1 MLPNLGVKSLIPSSV
16 IVVDGDDTKKLLDN
30 TDDNEL
36 TSGPKTKTLIDI
48 GNLLT
53 VGNLIAS
60 GLKKSENSDVL
71 YVRKEGKRMMDV
83 LDNMTTSKPIQFQ
96 GCPGVG
102 KSTTLF
108 AYLNLPEVA
117 DKGYLWIHFEG
128 DDCSIIHR
136 KASGDIIST
145 GVHDIHYAYL
155 KELVRSVSDI
165 EFIVLDGVANDGL
178 HSNLFATAGKR
189 NDVKV
194 VSCTSRG
201 AKSFRTELA
210 AKMGWPKKV
219 TVDSWTFEEYEA
231 AFNAG
236 LPALQMRYKS
246 LNDLEEAYFYS
257 GGSIRFMCSDIE
269 EVISTVDDKFKSV
282 SDYSLLLRGLEG
294 DQSSGSVNT
303 LMQIFND
310 KSVPLSQY
318 VCKKLAGMVD
328 DAFILAAEKVNVNN
342 PAWLGWVFEMKVIK
356 LIQKGREPFSIIN
369 STDGSS
375 VS

>member
-1 MLPNLGVKSLIPSSV
+1 MIPNLGVKSLIPSSV
-16 IVVDGDDTKKLLDN
+16 IVVDGDDTKKLLDK
-30 TDDNEL
+30 TDDNE
-36 TSGPKTKTLIDI
+36 SASNPKTKTTIGI

-60 GLKKSENSDVL
+60 GLKRSENSDVL

-96 GCPGVG
+96 GCPGIG
-102 KSTTLF
+102 KSTALF

-117 DKGYLWIHFEG
+117 DKGYLWIHFEW

-219 TVDSWTFEEYEA
+219 TVDSWTFEEY
-231 AFNAG
+231 
-236 LPALQMRYKS
+236 
-246 LNDLEEAYFYS
+246 
-257 GGSIRFMCSDIE
+257 
-269 EVISTVDDKFKSV
+269 
-282 SDYSLLLRGLEG
+282 
-294 DQSSGSVNT
+294 
-303 LMQIFND
+303 
-310 KSVPLSQY
+310 
-318 VCKKLAGMVD
+318 
-328 DAFILAAEKVNVNN
+328 
-342 PAWLGWVFEMKVIK
+342 
-356 LIQKGREPFSIIN
+356 
-369 STDGSS
+369 
-375 VS
+375 